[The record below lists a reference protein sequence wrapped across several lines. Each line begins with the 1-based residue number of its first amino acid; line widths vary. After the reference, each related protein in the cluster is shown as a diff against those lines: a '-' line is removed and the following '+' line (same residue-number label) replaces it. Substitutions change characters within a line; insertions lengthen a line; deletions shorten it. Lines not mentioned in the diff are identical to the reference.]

1 MKRCFGEKKKI
12 IECDWDYLSHLR
24 TLKEPHEPMPQ
35 LKQLLEY
42 LAQPELQH
50 LWVLLDIKLDN
61 NADDVMRLIAETI
74 ATVKPGETAW
84 KDRIVLGI
92 WAARFLPLCTKYL
105 SGYPISHIAFST
117 CYARMFLKVPNVSF
131 NMLQKVLL
139 GPIGAKFIKEVK
151 DAGRQLFIWTVNDS
165 NMMKWGIQKEVDG
178 VITDDP
184 RKFKEIC
191 DNWDDSEPTARPSV
205 AQWLYTFWLYVL
217 IGTFFLPF
225 KMKFPETVEQ
235 VFGGK
240 AVQAKYTLKI
250 SE

>member
-1 MKRCFGEKKKI
+1 MRE
-12 IECDWDYLSHLR
+12 
-24 TLKEPHEPMPQ
+24 
-35 LKQLLEY
+35 LLEY

-61 NADDVMRLIAETI
+61 NPDDVMRLIAETI
-74 ATVKPGETAW
+74 DSVMPGERAW
-84 KDRIVLGI
+84 RDRIVLGV

-105 SGYPISHIAFST
+105 SGFPISHIGFST
-117 CYARMFLKVPNVSF
+117 CYARQFLKVPNVSF

-139 GPIGAKFIKEVK
+139 GPIGANFIKEVK

-165 NMMKWGIQKEVDG
+165 NMMIWGIQKQVDG

-191 DNWDDSEPTARPSV
+191 DNWTGDEATARPSV
-205 AQWLYTFWLYVL
+205 AQWLYTFWLFVL
-217 IGTFFLPF
+217 IGTFFFPF
-225 KMKFPETVEQ
+225 RRKFPETVEQ
-235 VFGGK
+235 VLGRK
-240 AVQAKYTLKI
+240 QVKAKYTLKI